1 MKEILNFIVQNIWYV
16 VYAVVFMFSMILTII
31 SFIKEKSTKK
41 KEALRTELKN
51 KINGFIADA
60 EKLKNYKGEER
71 KQYVMTRAI
80 AEAGKLMS
88 QQEIDEFVEAQ
99 VGLTDCVNKHN

>member
-1 MKEILNFIVQNIWYV
+1 MKEIFYFIVQNIWYV
-16 VYAVVFMFSMILTII
+16 IYAVVFMVSVLLSII
-31 SFIKEKSTKK
+31 SFIKEKQAKK
-41 KEALRTELKN
+41 KEQKRIELKN

-60 EKLKNYKGEER
+60 EKLKHYSGEER
-71 KQYVMTRAI
+71 KLYVMTRAI

-88 QQEIDEFVEAQ
+88 QTEIDEYVEAQ